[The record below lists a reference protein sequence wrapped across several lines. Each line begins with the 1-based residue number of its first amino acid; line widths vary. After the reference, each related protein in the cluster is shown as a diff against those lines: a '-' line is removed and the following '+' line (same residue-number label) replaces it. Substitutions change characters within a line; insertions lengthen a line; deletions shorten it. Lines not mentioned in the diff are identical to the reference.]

1 MKTKLGKV
9 VVLITLFLLVAP
21 WVSVMDRKRS
31 RTVYRILLAGV
42 CIAVCCITLL
52 FRSAAADRTALLVP
66 FFTYTEAFD
75 ALSVNLAH
83 YGKDGI
89 LTRREMLLAFS
100 YSYQSIGLNILLFVP
115 FGYLLKTLSE
125 RKSWMW
131 VILQGVLFSLLI
143 ECIQYTFCLGWFDI
157 DDIINNTLGTCTGCI
172 SSLSVNR
179 LPAKVQAFSA
189 RKDQR
194 NRDKGI

>member
-1 MKTKLGKV
+1 METKLAQV
-9 VVLITLFLLVAP
+9 FVFIILFMLVAP

-31 RTVYRILLAGV
+31 RTVYRVLLAGV

-52 FRSAAADRTALLVP
+52 FRSSAADRTALLVP

-100 YSYQSIGLNILLFVP
+100 YSYQYIGLNILLFVP
-115 FGYLLKTLSE
+115 FGYLLKTLSDH
-125 RKSWMW
+125 KSWKW

-143 ECIQYTFCLGWFDI
+143 ECAQYTFCLGWFDI

-179 LPAKVQAFSA
+179 LPVKVQAFSA